1 MAKINDIPTITIK
14 YTMMLFLSDL
24 HFGIRS
30 SSEEWQNNIKSY
42 FYDFFIPY
50 ITQLQKENA
59 DKTYTLFV
67 LGDVYDDRKSIDI
80 NVNELCI
87 DIFEDLGKIIEV
99 FIINGNHDLSKKT
112 NKGNSSLRSLSNIP
126 NVNIIKE
133 PTLIIVKPE
142 KKIINKFIA
151 IPYLGSFVDEN
162 NTLRTYSGKA
172 KYALMH
178 TDISKMKYDNGMQII
193 GAVDAELF
201 KGKIISGHIHKR
213 QESKNVLYIGSPYQL
228 KRSDIDNI
236 KGIYQ
241 LDLLTN
247 EMTFTENNFS
257 PVFHKIY
264 VKDFMNMNITDR
276 NKFLDN
282 NYCYIIIDESELR
295 KYKKTDL
302 YDIIN
307 MSNAKNVSIIVNK
320 QNSNDIDENIDYSE
334 KTIEELINE
343 SIYALEVEDDVKD
356 RLMKKSMQYL
366 TNAQHNDE

>member
-1 MAKINDIPTITIK
+1 
-14 YTMMLFLSDL
+14 
-24 HFGIRS
+24 
-30 SSEEWQNNIKSY
+30 
-42 FYDFFIPY
+42 
-50 ITQLQKENA
+50 
-59 DKTYTLFV
+59 
-67 LGDVYDDRKSIDI
+67 
-80 NVNELCI
+80 
-87 DIFEDLGKIIEV
+87 
-99 FIINGNHDLSKKT
+99 
-112 NKGNSSLRSLSNIP
+112 
-126 NVNIIKE
+126 
-133 PTLIIVKPE
+133 
-142 KKIINKFIA
+142 
-151 IPYLGSFVDEN
+151 
-162 NTLRTYSGKA
+162 
-172 KYALMH
+172 
-178 TDISKMKYDNGMQII
+178 
-193 GAVDAELF
+193 
-201 KGKIISGHIHKR
+201 
-213 QESKNVLYIGSPYQL
+213 
-228 KRSDIDNI
+228 
-236 KGIYQ
+236 
-241 LDLLTN
+241 
-247 EMTFTENNFS
+247 MTFTENNFS